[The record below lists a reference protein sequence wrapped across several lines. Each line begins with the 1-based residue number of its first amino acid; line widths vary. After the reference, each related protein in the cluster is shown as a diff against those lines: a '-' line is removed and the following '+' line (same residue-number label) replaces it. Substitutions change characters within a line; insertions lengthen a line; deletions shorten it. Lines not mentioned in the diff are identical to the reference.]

1 MEMKRDEYTVEQL
14 LDLRRNQMLT
24 ANPEYQRGEVW
35 SRTQQQKLIDSVM
48 REYPLPLIYLHHIKK
63 AVAGMQRDD
72 LEIIDGQQRIN
83 ALYYF
88 AEGAYKLLD
97 PIADDREA
105 MFPNFV
111 KMQPCPWGRKDFRQL
126 PADLQDRFLKT
137 PLAVVKITTGNENEA
152 RDLFIRLQ
160 AGLPLNAQETRDAWA
175 GHFTDFVLRVG
186 GKPQLAR
193 YPGHRFFQ
201 RILGMKPGSDRG
213 KTRQLAAQLFM
224 LFFSRRHHGANAFVD
239 IESKT
244 INGFYHTHLDFD
256 AQSPDAVR
264 FVEILDKLEQLF
276 GGQNRPRLKGH
287 DAIHLVLLVDSLWDD
302 YTRSW
307 ESTVPGALDSFR
319 REVVLGQKTS
329 KDKLQPSEYWT
340 EYGQWIRTNTVSADI
355 IARRHSFYVEK
366 MLPLLGPLRKKD
378 PKRLYG
384 ELEREL
390 IYYRDRKRCAVCN
403 AEVVWSESEI
413 HHVEGHAA
421 GGPTTVNNGVL
432 VHGACHPKGSAAVAF
447 TAQFRSIKP
456 TTATDTI
463 NSPIVA
469 GQRAA
474 RTRFATLTSPD
485 GVIHQCPMKNGTQN
499 DVHAMERL
507 TGLSFHD
514 LNGNGLSTKAK
525 IKVLIGKNWGY
536 TLA

>member
-1 MEMKRDEYTVEQL
+1 MEMTRDEYTVAQL
-14 LDLRRNQMLT
+14 LELRRNQMLT

-35 SRTQQQKLIDSVM
+35 SRTQQKKLIDSVM
-48 REYPLPLIYLHHIKK
+48 RGYPLPLIYLHHIKK

-97 PIADDREA
+97 PIKDGREA
-105 MFPNFV
+105 KFPNFL
-111 KMQPCPWGRKDFRQL
+111 KTQPCPWGQKDFQQL
-126 PADLQDRFLKT
+126 PDDLQARFLKA
-137 PLAVVKITTGNENEA
+137 PLAVVKIMTANENEA

-160 AGLPLNAQETRDAWA
+160 AGLPLNAQETRDAWP
-175 GHFTDFVLRVG
+175 GHLTDFVLRVG

-193 YPGHRFFQ
+193 YPGHGFFQ
-201 RILGMKPGSDRG
+201 RVLGMKPGRDRG
-213 KTRQLAAQLFM
+213 NTRQLAAQLLM
-224 LFFSRRHHGANAFVD
+224 LFLSRRQSGANAFVD
-239 IESKT
+239 INKEA
-244 INGFYHTHLDFD
+244 IDDFYYAYLDFD
-256 AQSPDAVR
+256 TQSPDAKR
-264 FVEILDKLEQLF
+264 FVDILDKLEQLL
-276 GGQNRPRLKGH
+276 GGQKRPRLKGH
-287 DAIHLVLLVDSLWDD
+287 DAIHLVLLLDSLWDD

-307 ESTVPGALDSFR
+307 ESTLPGALDSFR
-319 REVVLGQKTS
+319 HELVLGKNTR
-329 KDKLQPSEYWT
+329 DKLQPSEYWT
-340 EYGQWIRTNTVSADI
+340 QYGQWTTLRTDRANS
-355 IARRHSFYVEK
+355 IARRHAFYVEK
-366 MLPLLGPLRKKD
+366 MLALLGPLQKKD

-421 GGPTTVNNGVL
+421 GGPTTVKNGVL

-447 TAQFRSIKP
+447 AVQFRLVRP
-456 TTATDTI
+456 ATATDTI
-463 NSPIVA
+463 NNPVVA
-469 GQRAA
+469 GERAA

-485 GVIHQCPMKNGTQN
+485 GVVYQCPMKNGTQN
-499 DVHAMERL
+499 DVGAMERL
-507 TGLSFHD
+507 TGLSFQD
-514 LNGNGLSTKAK
+514 VNGNGLSTKAK